1 MDNVKGV
8 EAWENQ
14 AFQNKTLRRAGLVS
28 PAVLCPAHQ
37 EKAAISAQHA
47 GLLASLCGE
56 TSASFAKSYV
66 PKAVLV
72 QRSTQVPDF
81 PGFLFLL
88 LVIFAFASF

>member
-1 MDNVKGV
+1 MDNVKGL
-8 EAWENQ
+8 EIGESQ
-14 AFQNKTLRRAGLVS
+14 AFPNRTLRCAGLVS

-47 GLLASLCGE
+47 GVPASVCGE

-72 QRSTQVPDF
+72 QRSTQIPNF
-81 PGFLFLL
+81 PGFFFLL
-88 LVIFAFASF
+88 LVMFAFASF